1 VNYLDII
8 IGVLL
13 AAMAIQGFRHGLIKS
28 LASLAALILGIYG
41 GIKLA
46 GYAADILTAH
56 IDLSREYL
64 FVIGFILV
72 FIIVV
77 ILVSLIGKLLD
88 KVITM
93 AALGPINKILGLFFG
108 VAKGLIILS
117 IIIMLYDFFDPD
129 AKLIKQE
136 TRDESFLYKPIG
148 TIAPI
153 LLVNIRDFNPDSPH
167 WDNYEKKVKRTGV
180 DQLI

>member
-41 GIKLA
+41 GIKLS
-46 GYAADILTAH
+46 GYAADILTQH
-56 IDLSREYL
+56 VDLSPEYL
-64 FVIGFILV
+64 FVIGFIIV

-93 AALGPINKILGLFFG
+93 AALGLINKILGLFFG
-108 VAKGLIILS
+108 IAKALLILS
-117 IIIMLYDFFDPD
+117 IIILLYDFIDAE

-136 TRDESFLYKPIG
+136 TRENSFFYEPIRS
-148 TIAPI
+148 IAPV
-153 LLVNIRDFNPDSPH
+153 LLMNIRDFNPDSPY
-167 WDNYEKKVKRTGV
+167 WDQYEKKVKSTGIDELV
-180 DQLI
+180 

>member
-1 VNYLDII
+1 MNYIDVI

-28 LASLAALILGIYG
+28 LASLAALILGIYA

-46 GYAADILTAH
+46 GYTADILTGR

-64 FVIGFILV
+64 FVIGFIIV

-77 ILVSLIGKLLD
+77 ILVSLIGKMLD
-88 KVITM
+88 KVIAM
-93 AALGPINKILGLFFG
+93 AALGLINKILGLFFG
-108 VAKGLIILS
+108 IAKGLLILS
-117 IIIMLYDFFDPD
+117 VIIYLYDFID
-129 AKLIKQE
+129 ADANLIKQE
-136 TRDESFLYKPIG
+136 TRDNSFFYKPIG
-148 TIAPI
+148 AIAPV
-153 LLVNIRDFNPDSPH
+153 LLMNIRDFNPDSPH
-167 WDNYEKKVKRTGV
+167 WDNYEKEIKRSRV

>member
-1 VNYLDII
+1 MNYLDII
-8 IGVLL
+8 IGLLL

-46 GYAADILTAH
+46 GYAADILTQH
-56 IDLSREYL
+56 IDLSPEYL
-64 FVIGFILV
+64 FVIGFIIV

-93 AALGPINKILGLFFG
+93 AALGFINKILGLFFG
-108 VAKGLIILS
+108 IAKGLLILS
-117 IIIMLYDFFDPD
+117 IIIYLYDFFDPD

-136 TRDESFLYKPIG
+136 TRDDSFFYEPIG
-148 TIAPI
+148 AIAPA
-153 LLVNIRDFNPDSPH
+153 LLMNIRDFNPDSPH
-167 WDNYEKKVKRTGV
+167 WDKYEKKVKSTSI
-180 DQLI
+180 DELI